1 MGGSGSTAQIR
12 VNIGGKAKIFRFSSC
27 FLLTYAYLCAKIIQ
41 YENKI
46 NMSYGLLKGKRGVI
60 FGALNEQS
68 IAWKVAVK
76 AVEEGATI
84 TLSNTAIA
92 IRMGQVDQLG
102 KQLECEVIPA
112 DATSYEDLQEVF
124 RRSVEVLGGKI
135 DFVLHSIGMSPNV
148 RKGRTY
154 DDLDYSML
162 DKTLNISAISFHKM
176 IQAAKKQDAIA
187 EYGSIVALTY
197 MAAQRTMYGYN
208 DMADAKAL
216 LESIARSFGYIYG
229 REHHVRINTISQS
242 PTMTTAGSGVKG
254 MDRLFDFAN
263 RMSPLGNASADDC
276 ADYCVVMFSD
286 LTRKVTMQNLFHD
299 GGFSSM
305 GMSLRAMATYE
316 KGLEE
321 YMDENGNI
329 IYG

>member
-1 MGGSGSTAQIR
+1 
-12 VNIGGKAKIFRFSSC
+12 
-27 FLLTYAYLCAKIIQ
+27 
-41 YENKI
+41 
-46 NMSYGLLKGKRGVI
+46 MSYNLLKGKKGII

-76 AVEEGATI
+76 AVEEGASI
-84 TLSNTAIA
+84 TLSNTPVAV
-92 IRMGQVDQLG
+92 RMGEVNALAEQL
-102 KQLECEVIPA
+102 KCEVIPA
-112 DATSYEDLQEVF
+112 DATSVDDLNEVF
-124 RRSVEVLGGKI
+124 RRSQEILGGKI

-148 RKGRTY
+148 RKKRTY
-154 DDLDYSML
+154 DDLDYDML
-162 DKTLNISAISFHKM
+162 SKTLDISAVSFHKM

-197 MAAQRTMYGYN
+197 MAAQRTMFGYN

-229 REHHVRINTISQS
+229 RERNVRVNTISQS

-254 MDRLFDFAN
+254 MDKLFDFAN
-263 RMSPLGNASADDC
+263 RMSPLGNASADEC
-276 ADYCVVMFSD
+276 ADYCIVMFSD
-286 LTRKVTMQNLFHD
+286 LTRKVTMQNLYHD

-305 GMSLRAMATYE
+305 GMSLRAMATYQ

-321 YMDENGNI
+321 YMDENGKI